1 MNLHKT
7 NQNWGKRM
15 RKEKENGS
23 EIESGKRASD
33 TTIYQRLLQTVA
45 LPWLVLAF
53 GPVKLWVTIVGW
65 FLWTAVMM
73 MLPKGAALV
82 GIAVPIV
89 MMMLSM
95 AAGVLLLI
103 DMERQRIAAK
113 LPATNSSKN

>member
-53 GPVKLWVTIVGW
+53 GPVKLWVTIAVW
-65 FLWTAVMM
+65 FLWMAVMM
-73 MLPKGAALV
+73 TLPKGAALV

-89 MMMLSM
+89 LMLLSM